1 MNEIKYPIR
10 NNHES
15 LTDFIQLDA
24 KEIIIKCGIA
34 RITISNETK
43 NEKYV

>member
-1 MNEIKYPIR
+1 
-10 NNHES
+10 

-24 KEIIIKCGIA
+24 KVIIKCGIA
-34 RITISNETK
+34 RITISNGTE